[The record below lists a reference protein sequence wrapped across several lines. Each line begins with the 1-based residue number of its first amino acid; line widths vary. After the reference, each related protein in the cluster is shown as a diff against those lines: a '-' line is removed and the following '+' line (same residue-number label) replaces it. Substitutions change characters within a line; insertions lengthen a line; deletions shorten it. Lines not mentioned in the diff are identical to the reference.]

1 MSGRRSDP
9 GVSLAR
15 LAVVACCLPL
25 VGCYEEPVRDH
36 LHIAFLPGGAI
47 IVTAA
52 RDIGPPGSAGDNPAV
67 KERVD
72 QARADLAAGWDRWSR
87 GFAELEALADR
98 TTVERHD
105 GDVVR
110 GVHSALLDD
119 FRPVERLLGLEGLG
133 AFIDRSGDVRE
144 LQLVPTGSG
153 QATRQQREL
162 VERWLDDWSADVA
175 AYLGATVQ
183 LYRHLER
190 APGRAVPCFA
200 HVFDHH
206 TDASGPL
213 SEKEAE
219 LVAAVK
225 ETSERVAEALLIPDG
240 QDHSANELS
249 RLVFDTFQGRLTLAF
264 DGPVLESEGFV
275 EHATFLD
282 RPPVDLW
289 RALEGSVGL
298 WLAPDLVTA
307 MVTPGPE
314 KAQPDPDPADFAAL
328 PRRWVEAPEPAGVE
342 AALRASLTPEPVYRV
357 RWRSRAVPDDDRAL
371 EEALA
376 ALAAAESVL
385 PD

>member
-1 MSGRRSDP
+1 MRRRCLEPS
-9 GVSLAR
+9 AR
-15 LAVVACCLPL
+15 LATVAVIACCLPL

-67 KERVD
+67 KERLD
-72 QARADLAAGWDRWSR
+72 QARADLAVGWDRWSR
-87 GFAELEALADR
+87 GFAELETLADR
-98 TTVERHD
+98 TTVERHG

-133 AFIDRSGDVRE
+133 AFLDRSGDVRE
-144 LQLVPTGSG
+144 LQLVPAGSG

-162 VERWLDDWSADVA
+162 VERWLGDWSADVA

-249 RLVFDTFQGRLTLAF
+249 RLVFDTFHGRLTVAV

-275 EHATFLD
+275 EHATFLE
-282 RPPVDLW
+282 RPP
-289 RALEGSVGL
+289 VGL

-314 KAQPDPDPADFAAL
+314 NAQPDPDPADFAAL
-328 PRRWVEAPEPAGVE
+328 PRRWFAAPDPAGVE
-342 AALRASLTPEPVYRV
+342 AALRACLTPEPVYRV

-376 ALAAAESVL
+376 ALAAAESNL